1 MKPNDE
7 ILQRLSKLEI
17 FSDFPANSPENIAR
31 LEKVCVALGQKDFK
45 KDDVIILEGDEGDT
59 LYILYDGTVQVRRK
73 TPSKEDFAVV
83 NLTKEQNVFFGEIAL
98 IDHDKRSASIVALTD
113 CKTLTLTDKDFIQL
127 CENDPYFG
135 YKVLFKIAKR
145 MSGTIRKSTSDTLA
159 IYQALID
166 EVENRI

>member
-17 FSDFPANSPENIAR
+17 FSDFSANNPDDIAR
-31 LEKVCVALGQKDFK
+31 LERICIALGHKDFK
-45 KDDVIILEGDEGDT
+45 KDDVIIREGDEGDT
-59 LYILYDGTVQVRRK
+59 LFILYDGTVQVRRK
-73 TPSKEDFAVV
+73 TPSEEDFAVV

-113 CKTLTLTDKDFIQL
+113 CKTLTLTNKDFIQL
-127 CENDPYFG
+127 CDSDTYIG
-135 YKVLFKIAKR
+135 YKVLFRIAKR
-145 MSGTIRKSTSDTLA
+145 LSGSLRRSTSDTLA